1 MSTLDKILLN
11 ETLPIFKE
19 DIEELANKDSWSPQ
33 NRDQLIERAFTL
45 SKNTAHEGVNVV
57 NKMLQEFE
65 GTTIIGL
72 VMEKEFLTDFYQY
85 LSDWRTNLD
94 TLPENEVALQPVT
107 YDWLTQSLRRI
118 VARLQELEDQIDG
131 IEKLSNPGTVEEI

>member
-19 DIEELANKDSWSPQ
+19 DIEELANKDTWSPQ
-33 NRDQLIERAFTL
+33 NRDQLIERAFAI
-45 SKNTAHEGVNVV
+45 SKKTAHEGINVV
-57 NKMLQEFE
+57 TKMLQEFE

-72 VMEKEFLTDFYQY
+72 VMEKEFLADFYQY

-107 YDWLTQSLRRI
+107 YDWLTQSLRKI
-118 VARLQELEDQIDG
+118 VARLEELEEQIEG

>member
-1 MSTLDKILLN
+1 
-11 ETLPIFKE
+11 
-19 DIEELANKDSWSPQ
+19 
-33 NRDQLIERAFTL
+33 
-45 SKNTAHEGVNVV
+45 
-57 NKMLQEFE
+57 
-65 GTTIIGL
+65 
-72 VMEKEFLTDFYQY
+72 MEKEFLTDFYQY